1 MSDTDNEE
9 IIEIET
15 EHEKRVRIP
24 DEKQIE
30 SFGRVKISWIAAGV
44 LAAAAIV
51 LTVWVAV
58 SYIGR
63 DDTYAAEKGKGKD
76 VILDEGKSE
85 EAMTPV
91 EDAAEEEDDTVSENT
106 PNYREIHTLDDFGSE
121 KWNEGFLKYDGEI
134 YNYDPELQTYLFM
147 GIDNDHMVGPAE
159 DGYSGGQSDGM
170 FLMVVD
176 PKADKVNIVA
186 INRNTVVPVD
196 VYDEDGSFLA
206 RKDYQ
211 ICIQHGYGD
220 GMKLSCMRSVE
231 AVQRLFRDIP
241 IAGYL
246 SLNMGGLPAV
256 NDAVGGVEITPIQS
270 IDWRDAGI
278 KEGETVNLNGKQAY
292 SYVRYRDINEFAS
305 ADRRLER
312 QKQYM
317 TAFAEKVLAEPSLA
331 KKVINA
337 GSDYMV
343 ASIDLSRI
351 ADSARDLDFDPDDVY
366 TIPGHTEL
374 AGEHEAYYPDE
385 DGLIKLILD
394 VFYKK
399 VSQDKQ

>member
-9 IIEIET
+9 IIEIEAV
-15 EHEKRVRIP
+15 HEKCVRIS

-30 SFGRVKISWIAAGV
+30 SFGRVKVSWIAAGV

-51 LTVWVAV
+51 LTAWVAV
-58 SYIGR
+58 SYFGR
-63 DDTYAAEKGKGKD
+63 DDTYAAEKGKD
-76 VILDEGKSE
+76 VVTE
-85 EAMTPV
+85 ETDPKETMESV
-91 EDAAEEEDDTVSENT
+91 EDTGKTAEETNT
-106 PNYREIHTLDDFGSE
+106 LNYREIHSLDDFGDE
-121 KWNEGFLKYDGEI
+121 KWNEGNLMYKGEI
-134 YNYDPELQTYLFM
+134 YSYDPELQTYLFM
-147 GIDNDHMVGPAE
+147 GIDNDHMVGPAV

-176 PKADKVNIVA
+176 KTGQKVDIVA

-231 AVQRLFRDIP
+231 AVQRLFRNIP

-292 SYVRYRDINEFAS
+292 SYVRYRDVNEFAS
-305 ADRRLER
+305 ADGRLDR

-317 TAFAEKVLAEPSLA
+317 AAFAEKILAEPSLA

-337 GSDYMV
+337 GSDYIV

-351 ADSARDLDFDPDDVY
+351 ADSARDLDFDPDDIY
-366 TIPGHTEL
+366 TIPGETKL

-385 DGLIKLILD
+385 EGLIELILD

-399 VSQDKQ
+399 VSP

>member
-30 SFGRVKISWIAAGV
+30 SFGRVKVSWIAAGV

-51 LTVWVAV
+51 LTAWVAV
-58 SYIGR
+58 SYFGR
-63 DDTYAAEKGKGKD
+63 DDTYAAEKGKD
-76 VILDEGKSE
+76 VVTEETDPK
-85 EAMTPV
+85 EAMESV
-91 EDAAEEEDDTVSENT
+91 EDTGKTAEETNT
-106 PNYREIHTLDDFGSE
+106 LNYREIHSLDDFGDE
-121 KWNEGFLKYDGEI
+121 KWNEGNLMYKGEI
-134 YNYDPELQTYLFM
+134 YSYDPELQTYLFM
-147 GIDNDHMVGPAE
+147 GIDNDHMVGPAV

-176 PKADKVNIVA
+176 KTGQKVDIVA

-292 SYVRYRDINEFAS
+292 SYVRYRDVNEFAS
-305 ADRRLER
+305 ADKRLER

>member
-15 EHEKRVRIP
+15 VHEKRARIS

-30 SFGRVKISWIAAGV
+30 SFGRVKVSWIAAGV

-51 LTVWVAV
+51 LTAWVAV
-58 SYIGR
+58 SYFGR
-63 DDTYAAEKGKGKD
+63 DDTYAAEKGKDVVTEETDPKEAVESVEDTGKTT
-76 VILDEGKSE
+76 E
-85 EAMTPV
+85 EA
-91 EDAAEEEDDTVSENT
+91 NIL
-106 PNYREIHTLDDFGSE
+106 NYREIHSLDDFGDE
-121 KWNEGFLKYDGEI
+121 KWNEGNLMYKGEI
-134 YNYDPELQTYLFM
+134 YSYDPELQTYLFM
-147 GIDNDHMVGPAE
+147 GIDNDHMVGPAV

-176 PKADKVNIVA
+176 KTGQKVDIVA

-231 AVQRLFRDIP
+231 AVQRLFRNIP

-292 SYVRYRDINEFAS
+292 SYVRYRDVNEFAS
-305 ADRRLER
+305 ADGRLDR

-317 TAFAEKVLAEPSLA
+317 AAFAEKILAEPSLA

-337 GSDYMV
+337 GSDYIV

-351 ADSARDLDFDPDDVY
+351 ADSARDLDFDPDDIY
-366 TIPGHTEL
+366 TIPGETKL

-385 DGLIKLILD
+385 EGLIELILD

-399 VSQDKQ
+399 VSP

>member
-30 SFGRVKISWIAAGV
+30 SFGRVKVSWIAAGV

-51 LTVWVAV
+51 LTAWVAV
-58 SYIGR
+58 SYFGR
-63 DDTYAAEKGKGKD
+63 DDTYAAEKGKD
-76 VILDEGKSE
+76 VVTE
-85 EAMTPV
+85 ETDPKEPMESV
-91 EDAAEEEDDTVSENT
+91 EDIGKTAEETEGEAVSENT
-106 PNYREIHTLDDFGSE
+106 LNYREIHSLDDFGDE
-121 KWNEGFLKYDGEI
+121 KWNEGNLMYKGEI
-134 YNYDPELQTYLFM
+134 YSYDPELQTYLFM
-147 GIDNDHMVGPAE
+147 GIDNDHMVGPAV

-176 PKADKVNIVA
+176 KTGQKVDIVA

-292 SYVRYRDINEFAS
+292 SYVRYRDVNEFAS
-305 ADRRLER
+305 ADGRLDR

-317 TAFAEKVLAEPSLA
+317 AAFAEKILAEPSLA

-337 GSDYMV
+337 GSDYIV

-351 ADSARDLDFDPDDVY
+351 ADSARDLDFDPDDIY
-366 TIPGHTEL
+366 TIPGETKL

-385 DGLIKLILD
+385 EGLIELILD

-399 VSQDKQ
+399 VSP

>member
-15 EHEKRVRIP
+15 VHEKRVRIP

-30 SFGRVKISWIAAGV
+30 SFGRVKVSWIAAGV

-51 LTVWVAV
+51 LTAWVAV
-58 SYIGR
+58 SYFGR
-63 DDTYAAEKGKGKD
+63 DDTYAAEKGKDVVTEETDPKETMESAEDTGKTT
-76 VILDEGKSE
+76 E
-85 EAMTPV
+85 ET
-91 EDAAEEEDDTVSENT
+91 NT
-106 PNYREIHTLDDFGSE
+106 LNYREIHSLDDFGDE
-121 KWNEGFLKYDGEI
+121 KWNEGNLMYKGEI
-134 YNYDPELQTYLFM
+134 YSYDPELQTYLFM
-147 GIDNDHMVGPAE
+147 GIDNDHMVGPAV

-176 PKADKVNIVA
+176 KTGQKVDIVA

-231 AVQRLFRDIP
+231 AVQRLFRNIP

-270 IDWRDAGI
+270 IDWRNAGI

-292 SYVRYRDINEFAS
+292 SYVRYRDVNEFAS
-305 ADRRLER
+305 ADGRLDR

-317 TAFAEKVLAEPSLA
+317 AAFAEKILAEPSLA

-337 GSDYMV
+337 GSDYIV

-351 ADSARDLDFDPDDVY
+351 ADSARDLDFDPDDIY
-366 TIPGHTEL
+366 TIPGETKL

-385 DGLIKLILD
+385 EGLIELILD

-399 VSQDKQ
+399 VSP